1 MFRLN
6 WVCLSVILLG
16 FVLFLYG
23 ANFYD
28 ALVGWLGVFIIL
40 GGALAFL
47 LLYIYDELKKHGSVQ
62 NP

>member
-1 MFRLN
+1 MFKLDLA
-6 WVCLSVILLG
+6 CLSLVLLG

-28 ALVGWLGVFIIL
+28 ALIGRIGVFIIL
-40 GGALAFL
+40 GGALTFL
-47 LLYIYDELKKHGSVQ
+47 LLYIYNELKKKGAAQ

>member
-1 MFRLN
+1 MFRLDLA
-6 WVCLSVILLG
+6 CLSLVLLG

-28 ALVGWLGVFIIL
+28 ALIGWIGVFIIL

-47 LLYIYDELKKHGSVQ
+47 LLYIYNELKKKGAAQ